1 MVLLVDHFCYAL
13 KLFNMSTDF
22 RVKVNK
28 DFPSHTPHNNCQSFY
43 CCCTNIILNHT
54 IKLNIVKSHAVS
66 FTRINYLLPQ
76 TVISNPSSRCHH
88 WKAVK
93 ILFGKIY
100 DSVFLLFCPLL
111 FLLWIW
117 PPKSSELQAVC
128 CIVSN
133 VVDILHGC
141 WAEDV
146 HLGCGDFGT
155 TWGPLFRCLWA
166 HSLLGWLGT
175 VGSWFPGGLWR
186 KYVV

>member
-1 MVLLVDHFCYAL
+1 MHSSYSICPQILEL
-13 KLFNMSTDF
+13 KLIKIFL
-22 RVKVNK
+22 
-28 DFPSHTPHNNCQSFY
+28 HTPHNNCQSFY
-43 CCCTNIILNHT
+43 CCCTNILNHT

-100 DSVFLLFCPLL
+100 DSVFLSFCPLL

-166 HSLLGWLGT
+166 QSSWLTWNCGILI
-175 VGSWFPGGLWR
+175 SWWALEKIRGLITHL
-186 KYVV
+186 

>member
-1 MVLLVDHFCYAL
+1 MHSSYSICPQILEL
-13 KLFNMSTDF
+13 KLIKIFL
-22 RVKVNK
+22 
-28 DFPSHTPHNNCQSFY
+28 HTPHNNCQSFY
-43 CCCTNIILNHT
+43 CCCTNILNHT

-76 TVISNPSSRCHH
+76 TLKLSSQIHPVGVTIGRQL
-88 WKAVK
+88 KFSLAK
-93 ILFGKIY
+93 FMIQ
-100 DSVFLLFCPLL
+100 FLSFCPLL